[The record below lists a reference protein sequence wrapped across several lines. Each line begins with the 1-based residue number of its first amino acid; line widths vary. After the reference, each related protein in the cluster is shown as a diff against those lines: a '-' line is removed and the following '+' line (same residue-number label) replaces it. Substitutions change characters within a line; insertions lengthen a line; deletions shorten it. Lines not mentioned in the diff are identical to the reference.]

1 MDTTDREWSIQELSR
16 RAGVS
21 SRTLRHY
28 DAIGLF
34 KPTRTGPDGRR
45 HYDADAVARLQQI
58 LVLRDLGMPLPEIR
72 DALAQP
78 GTEVRRLERLV
89 ERLQTEQ
96 DRLGAQIRAVQHTLD
111 ARRDGRSPTM
121 EAMMDGFNEQHKD
134 EVIERWGEES
144 YRRSSDWWS
153 SKTYQEQV
161 ELTREADDLISR
173 WRQAAADDGDPR
185 GRRGQ
190 ALAAEQVAWL
200 RQMPGTPMESEDP
213 ADRRR
218 YVECLAHM
226 YVDDERFAST
236 YGGRQSAV
244 FVRDALLAHL
254 EEESGR

>member
-1 MDTTDREWSIQELSR
+1 MDITTREWDIQQLCR

-28 DAIGLF
+28 DAVGLLE
-34 KPTRTGPDGRR
+34 PTRTGPDGRR

-72 DALAQP
+72 EALAQP
-78 GTEVRRLERLV
+78 GTEVHRLERLV
-89 ERLQTEQ
+89 ERLDAEQ
-96 DRLGAQIRAVQHTLD
+96 KRLGAQIRAVRHTLE

-121 EAMMDGFNEQHKD
+121 ETMMDGFNAQHKE

-144 YRRSSDWWS
+144 YQRSNDWWT

-161 ELTREADDLISR
+161 ELKREADDLIAR
-173 WRQAAADDGDPR
+173 WQRAAAEDGDPR
-185 GRRGQ
+185 GELGQ
-190 ALAAEQVAWL
+190 ALAAEQIAWL
-200 RQMPGTPMESEDP
+200 RQMPGTPMESEEQ

-226 YVDDERFAST
+226 YVDDERFAAT
-236 YGGRQSAV
+236 YGGPDGAT

-254 EEESGR
+254 EGRPQV